1 MSLTIYNLRY
11 CDLHDYSCI
20 VYDHEGMGES
30 AKLEGTDRSKVL
42 FSHWVEDAVA
52 VVEELTEGPV
62 VFASCSLGG
71 WLSIVAAQ
79 QLRDRMHGMVN
90 KPFYTFEIVFEIYY

>member
-1 MSLTIYNLRY
+1 
-11 CDLHDYSCI
+11 
-20 VYDHEGMGES
+20 MGES

-52 VVEELTEGPV
+52 VVNELTEGPV

-79 QLRDRMHGMVN
+79 QLRDRIHGMVR
-90 KPFYTFEIVFEIYY
+90 ELQQIGIVPRGGSVLYAMIYGS

>member
-1 MSLTIYNLRY
+1 
-11 CDLHDYSCI
+11 
-20 VYDHEGMGES
+20 MGES

-52 VVEELTEGPV
+52 VVNELTEGPV

-71 WLSIVAAQ
+71 WLSLVAAQ
-79 QLRDRMHGMVN
+79 RLLDRIHGMVITSYIN
-90 KPFYTFEIVFEIYY
+90 NCMSAFVQCLSFAFN

>member
-1 MSLTIYNLRY
+1 MLGRLILCKHFRY
-11 CDLHDYSCI
+11 CDIHDYSCI

-52 VVEELTEGPV
+52 VVNELTEGPV

-71 WLSIVAAQ
+71 WLSLVAAQ
-79 QLRDRMHGMVN
+79 RLLDRIHGMVI
-90 KPFYTFEIVFEIYY
+90 TS

>member
-1 MSLTIYNLRY
+1 
-11 CDLHDYSCI
+11 
-20 VYDHEGMGES
+20 MGES

-52 VVEELTEGPV
+52 VVNELTEGPV

-79 QLRDRMHGMVN
+79 QLRDRIHGMVR
-90 KPFYTFEIVFEIYY
+90 ELQQIGIVPLGLYAMIYGS

>member
-1 MSLTIYNLRY
+1 
-11 CDLHDYSCI
+11 
-20 VYDHEGMGES
+20 MGES
-30 AKLEGTDRSKVL
+30 ADLEGTDRSKVL

-52 VVEELTEGPV
+52 VVNELADGPV

-79 QLRDRMHGMVN
+79 QLKNRLHGMV
-90 KPFYTFEIVFEIYY
+90 KALIKY